1 MKQQK
6 VQIGLLQ
13 VGIIILTIATAL
25 IHFSLVFPSALF
37 ILNGLGY
44 LVLLAALYLPLAQ
57 LAEYRGVVRWILMG
71 YTALTII
78 LWIIMGSRISIA
90 YINKIIEVVLIILLW
105 MKNRA
110 KTSPS

>member
-25 IHFSLVFPSALF
+25 IHFSLVFPSGLF